1 MKKSQEEM
9 DRIMEQTKLIHG
21 EIKALT
27 LKHFTEGIEPAAVAS
42 ALASNVGFIAA
53 IIAHREQMSPQK
65 AKEWF
70 ELATKAIRTQA
81 EGLLK
86 VFLEKDIEEAA
97 ENLTKAVAKDTAKK
111 EAGRW
116 G

>member
-21 EIKALT
+21 EIKASMLEY
-27 LKHFTEGIEPAAVAS
+27 LTEGVEPAAVAS
-42 ALASNVGFIAA
+42 ALASNLGFIAA
-53 IIAHREQMSPQK
+53 IIAHRERMEPQK

-70 ELATKAIRTQA
+70 ELATKAVRTQS

-86 VFLEKDIEEAA
+86 AFLEKDIEEAA
-97 ENLTKAVAKDTAKK
+97 ENLTKAVAKDAAKK

-116 G
+116 V